1 MIISMSSRTKYP
13 SKQMMKPTAAAT
25 LLSELG
31 HFSANTV
38 QATNSS
44 IQNNFGVFTSE
55 SSHDNVSGYFVLNS
69 QEDLFNTINNRQAEE
84 ISAKIG
90 QSTREIKMASITDHN
105 ITGNDGNGSISKRST
120 DIQ

>member
-1 MIISMSSRTKYP
+1 M
-13 SKQMMKPTAAAT
+13 AT

-31 HFSANTV
+31 NSSASTV

-55 SSHDNVSGYFVLNS
+55 SSHDNASGYFVLNS

-84 ISAKIG
+84 NLRKDRT
-90 QSTREIKMASITDHN
+90 STREIKMASITDYN

-120 DIQ
+120 DRQ

>member
-1 MIISMSSRTKYP
+1 
-13 SKQMMKPTAAAT
+13 MMKPTAAAT

-31 HFSANTV
+31 NSSASTV

-44 IQNNFGVFTSE
+44 IQNNVGVFTSE
-55 SSHDNVSGYFVLNS
+55 SSHDNASGYFVLNS

-90 QSTREIKMASITDHN
+90 QSTREIKMASITDYN

-120 DIQ
+120 DRQ